1 MGAPAPP
8 QRRAAAGYGY
18 LGEMMGYRLGG
29 AVLLCALAGVAW
41 GAAPG
46 KSYDVFIIPG
56 SGMATLLAQT
66 TAQLGQY
73 HLTSLAAQ
81 GFQPH
86 VTLYLAKYGP
96 DALPRLKQ
104 EVAAL
109 SQRQQTFPLR
119 LTHLNQTRGDWLMV
133 VVENSR
139 ALQSLSDTL
148 VRRLSPYRDKGA
160 PLPGWVNAYP
170 EKKAAFVRY
179 GSPNVFSHFDPHV
192 TLLAQS
198 DHAALSQFMRCYG
211 QRFGTQI
218 LEAVGLGIAETD
230 ENGQSKAV
238 LVRYDFSVPGSG
250 K

>member
-1 MGAPAPP
+1 
-8 QRRAAAGYGY
+8 
-18 LGEMMGYRLGG
+18 MGYRLGG
-29 AVLLCALAGVAW
+29 AVLLCALTGAAW
-41 GAAPG
+41 GAGAS
-46 KSYDVFIIPG
+46 KSYDVFIIP
-56 SGMATLLAQT
+56 SRGMETLLAQT

-86 VTLYLAKYGP
+86 VTLYLAEYGP

-109 SQRQQTFPLR
+109 SQRQRAFPLR
-119 LTHLNQTRGDWLMV
+119 LTHLIQTRGDWLMV
-133 VVENSR
+133 AVENSR
-139 ALQSLSDTL
+139 ELQSLSDTL

-160 PLPGWVNAYP
+160 PLPGWVKAYP
-170 EKKAAFVRY
+170 EKKTAFVRY

-198 DHAALSQFMRCYG
+198 DHAALSQFMQRDG
-211 QRFGTQI
+211 QRFGAQT

-230 ENGQSKAV
+230 ANGQSKTV
-238 LVRYDFSVPGSG
+238 LARYDFAAPSAGQ
-250 K
+250 